1 MRESD
6 HSRQLTVRELRVIEL
21 VAEGLSNQDI
31 AQKLDRSEYVIKNWL
46 RVIYDK
52 VGMWTRLELAL
63 WWVKREHESST
74 AMGGSRREILGQS
87 PEE

>member
-6 HSRQLTVRELRVIEL
+6 RSRQLTERELRVVQL
-21 VAEGLSNQDI
+21 VAEGLTNQEL
-31 AQKLDRSEYVIKNWL
+31 AQKLDRSEHVIKNWL

-63 WWVKREHESST
+63 WWVKREYESST